1 LNGDPREN
9 RYKALKEA
17 DISSLRKFYAEEIKP
32 QNILISIVGDS
43 AKIDLGKLK
52 EFGPLTQVKVGEL
65 FNR

>member
-1 LNGDPREN
+1 MNGDPREN
-9 RYKALKEA
+9 RYKVLEDA

-43 AKIDLGKLK
+43 AKINLSKLK
-52 EFGPLTQVKVGEL
+52 EFGPLTEVKVGEL